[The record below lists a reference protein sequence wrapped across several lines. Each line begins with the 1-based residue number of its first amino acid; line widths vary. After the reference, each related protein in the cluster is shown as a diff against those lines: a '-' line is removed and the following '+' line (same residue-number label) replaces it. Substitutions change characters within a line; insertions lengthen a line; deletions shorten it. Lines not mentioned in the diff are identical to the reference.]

1 MQNSR
6 RKFIQQTILGSYLG
20 THGGI
25 LFADS
30 NNQVSSIGLRKA
42 KVVVVGAGFGGAAT
56 AKYLKIYSGGQI
68 DVTLIDPSSNFV
80 SCPLSNLVINGQMQ
94 ISEITKSRDPL
105 QQKYG
110 VKIIQDAVERILPEV
125 KKIVLKQGVT
135 IPYDKLILSPGV
147 DMIWD
152 NLPAMKDPVLQNRF
166 VHAMKAGS
174 QTLTLR
180 KQLESM
186 QDGEVFA
193 ISIPLAPYRCPPSP
207 YERASQVANYFK
219 KNKPRSKILV
229 LDANAEITSKSTLFK
244 KAWSSYYPNM
254 IEYRNNHT
262 LVDVDASENALLF
275 EVQDD
280 VKAAVLNVIPPMRA
294 GDIAFRSNLANINKR
309 WCEIDFLTYESK
321 MIPDIHILG
330 DAIQSSTQT
339 PKSAQVANGQ
349 AKICASAIYQ
359 QLADLPINKNPT
371 FSSICYSVLGEKTGA
386 HISTMHQ
393 FDPKLQSMA
402 VVSGSNSIS
411 TVDNAQEYSAAIK
424 WAHDIWSDTLI

>member
-6 RKFIQQTILGSYLG
+6 RKFIQHTLFGSYLG
-20 THGGI
+20 AHGGI
-25 LFADS
+25 LFAES
-30 NNQVSSIGLRKA
+30 PSVVHSPSLKKA
-42 KVVVVGAGFGGAAT
+42 KIVIVGAGFGGAAT
-56 AKYLKIYSGGQI
+56 AKYLKIFSGGQI
-68 DVTLIDPSSNFV
+68 DVTLIDPSPNLV

-105 QQKYG
+105 RQKYG
-110 VKIIQDAVERILPEV
+110 IKLIQDTVERILPEV
-125 KKIVLKQGVT
+125 KKILLQQGITV
-135 IPYDKLILSPGV
+135 PYDKLILSPGI

-152 NLPAMKDPVLQNRF
+152 SLPKMKDSVLQNRF

-186 QDGEVFA
+186 KDGEVFA

-207 YERASQVANYFK
+207 YERAGQVANYFK
-219 KNKPRSKILV
+219 KYKPRSKILV

-244 KAWSSYYPNM
+244 KAWSNYYPNM

-262 LVDVDASENALLF
+262 LVDVDPSENALLF

-280 VKAAVLNVIPPMRA
+280 VKASVLNVIPPMRA
-294 GDIAFRSNLANINKR
+294 GDIAFRSNLANINQR
-309 WCEIDFLTYESK
+309 WCEVDFLTYESK
-321 MIPDIHILG
+321 VIPDIHILG

-386 HISTMHQ
+386 HISTMHY
-393 FDPKLQSMA
+393 FDPKMQSMA

-411 TVDNAQEYSAAIK
+411 TTDNAQEYSSAIK
-424 WAHDIWSDTLI
+424 WANNIWSDTLI

>member
-20 THGGI
+20 SHGGM

-30 NNQVSSIGLRKA
+30 KSQAPTSSLRKA
-42 KVVVVGAGFGGAAT
+42 KVVIVGAGFGGAAT
-56 AKYLKIYSGGQI
+56 AKYLKVFSGGQI
-68 DVTLIDPSSNFV
+68 DVTLIDPSPNLI

-94 ISEITKSRDPL
+94 ISEITKSRNPL

-110 VKIIQDAVERILPEV
+110 VRIIQDTVERILPEV
-125 KKIVLKQGVT
+125 KKIVLQQGISV
-135 IPYDKLILSPGV
+135 PYDKLILSPGI
-147 DMIWD
+147 DMMWD
-152 NLPAMKDPVLQNRF
+152 SLPKMKDPVLQNRF

-186 QDGEVFA
+186 KDGEVFA

-219 KNKPRSKILV
+219 KYKPRSKILI

-244 KAWSSYYPNM
+244 KAWSNYYPDM

-262 LVDVDASENALLF
+262 LVDVDPSENALLF

-280 VKAAVLNVIPPMRA
+280 VKASVLNVIPPMRA
-294 GDIAFRSNLANINKR
+294 GEIAFRSNLANINKR
-309 WCEIDFLTYESK
+309 WCEVDFLTYESK
-321 MIPDIHILG
+321 VIPDVHILG

-386 HISTMHQ
+386 HISTMHH
-393 FDPKLQSMA
+393 FDPKIQSMA
-402 VVSGSNSIS
+402 VISGSNSIS
-411 TVDNAQEYSAAIK
+411 TTDNAQEYSSAIK
-424 WAHDIWSDTLI
+424 WANEIWSDTLI

>member
-20 THGGI
+20 SHGGM

-30 NNQVSSIGLRKA
+30 KSQAPTSSLRKA
-42 KVVVVGAGFGGAAT
+42 KVVIVGAGFGGAAT
-56 AKYLKIYSGGQI
+56 AKYLKVFSGGQI
-68 DVTLIDPSSNFV
+68 DVTLIDPSPNLI

-94 ISEITKSRDPL
+94 ISEITKSRNPL

-110 VKIIQDAVERILPEV
+110 VRIIQDTVERILPEV
-125 KKIVLKQGVT
+125 KKIVLQQGISV
-135 IPYDKLILSPGV
+135 PYDKLILSPGI
-147 DMIWD
+147 DMMWD
-152 NLPAMKDPVLQNRF
+152 SLPKMKDPVLQNRF

-186 QDGEVFA
+186 KDGEVFA
-193 ISIPLAPYRCPPSP
+193 ISIPLAPYRCPPSN
-207 YERASQVANYFK
+207 YERASQVENYFK
-219 KNKPRSKILV
+219 KYKKRSKILI

-244 KAWSSYYPNM
+244 KAWSNYYPDM

-262 LVDVDASENALLF
+262 LVDVDPSENALLF

-280 VKAAVLNVIPPMRA
+280 VKASVLNVIPPMRA
-294 GDIAFRSNLANINKR
+294 GEIAFRSNLANINKR
-309 WCEIDFLTYESK
+309 WCEVDFLTYESK
-321 MIPDIHILG
+321 VIPDVHILG

-386 HISTMHQ
+386 HISTMHH
-393 FDPKLQSMA
+393 FDPKIQSMA
-402 VVSGSNSIS
+402 VISGSNSIS
-411 TVDNAQEYSAAIK
+411 TTDNAQEYSSAIK
-424 WAHDIWSDTLI
+424 WANEIWSDTLI

>member
-42 KVVVVGAGFGGAAT
+42 KVVVVGAGFGGAAA
-56 AKYLKIYSGGQI
+56 AKYLKILSGGQI

-110 VKIIQDAVERILPEV
+110 VKIIQDTVERILPEV
-125 KKIVLKQGVT
+125 KKIFLKQGVT
-135 IPYDKLILSPGV
+135 IPYDKLILSPGI
-147 DMIWD
+147 DMMWD
-152 NLPAMKDPVLQNRF
+152 SLPNMKDPVLQNRF

-219 KNKPRSKILV
+219 KYKPRSKILV

-349 AKICASAIYQ
+349 AKICASAVYQ

-393 FDPKLQSMA
+393 FDPKMQSMA
-402 VVSGSNSIS
+402 VVPGSNSIS

>member
-20 THGGI
+20 SHGGM

-30 NNQVSSIGLRKA
+30 KSQAPTSSLRKA
-42 KVVVVGAGFGGAAT
+42 KVVIVGAGFGGSAT
-56 AKYLKIYSGGQI
+56 AKYLKIFSGGQI
-68 DVTLIDPSSNFV
+68 DVTLIDPSPNLV

-94 ISEITKSRDPL
+94 ISEIMKSRDPL

-110 VKIIQDAVERILPEV
+110 VRIIQDTVERILPEV
-125 KKIVLKQGVT
+125 KKIVLPQGIT
-135 IPYDKLILSPGV
+135 ISYDKLILSPGI
-147 DMIWD
+147 DMMWD
-152 NLPAMKDPVLQNRF
+152 SLPKMKDPVLQNRF

-186 QDGEVFA
+186 KDGEVFA

-219 KNKPRSKILV
+219 KYKPRSKILV

-244 KAWSSYYPNM
+244 KAWSNYYPNM

-262 LVDVDASENALLF
+262 LVDVDSSESALLF

-280 VKAAVLNVIPPMRA
+280 VKASVLNVIPPMRA
-294 GDIAFRSNLANINKR
+294 GDIAFHSNLANINQR
-309 WCEIDFLTYESK
+309 WCEVDFLTYESK
-321 MIPDIHILG
+321 VIPDIHILG

-393 FDPKLQSMA
+393 FDPKTQSMA

-411 TVDNAQEYSAAIK
+411 TTDNAQEYSSAIK
-424 WAHDIWSDTLI
+424 WANDIWSDTLI

>member
-1 MQNSR
+1 MHNSR
-6 RKFIQQTILGSYLG
+6 RKFIKQTILGSYLG
-20 THGGI
+20 AQGELLI
-25 LFADS
+25 ADAQTPARS
-30 NNQVSSIGLRKA
+30 PSLRMA
-42 KVVVVGAGFGGAAT
+42 NVVIVGAGFGGAAA
-56 AKYLKIYSGGQI
+56 AKYLKIYSRGQI
-68 DVTLIDPSSNFV
+68 DVTLIDPSPNLI

-94 ISEITKSRDPL
+94 ISEITKSRELL

-110 VKIIQDAVERILPEV
+110 VRFIQGTVEQILPEV
-125 KKIVLKQGVT
+125 KKIVLQQDIT
-135 IPYDKLILSPGV
+135 IAYDKLILSPGI

-152 NLPAMKDPVLQNRF
+152 SLPNMKDPVLQNRF

-174 QTLTLR
+174 QTLMLR

-219 KNKPRSKILV
+219 KYKPRSKILV

-280 VKAAVLNVIPPMRA
+280 VKAAVLNIIPPMRA

-321 MIPDIHILG
+321 IIPDIHILG

-359 QLADLPINKNPT
+359 QLADLPINQNPI

-393 FDPKLQSMA
+393 FDPKMQSMA

-411 TVDNAQEYSAAIK
+411 TADTTQEYSAALK
-424 WAHDIWSDTLI
+424 WAHDIWTDTLI